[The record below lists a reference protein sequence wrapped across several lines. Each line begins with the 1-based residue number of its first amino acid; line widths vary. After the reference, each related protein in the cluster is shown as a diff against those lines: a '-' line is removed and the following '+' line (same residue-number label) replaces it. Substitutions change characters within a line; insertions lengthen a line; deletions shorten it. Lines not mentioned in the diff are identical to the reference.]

1 MFGFNKNVCQDVKK
15 QNDQNKIS
23 YNFRRIICIQPPY
36 C

>member
-23 YNFRRIICIQPPY
+23 YDFRFIIQPPY

>member
-1 MFGFNKNVCQDVKK
+1 MFGFIKNVRQDVKK

-23 YNFRRIICIQPPY
+23 YNFRRIIQPPY

>member
-1 MFGFNKNVCQDVKK
+1 MFGFIKNVRQDVKK

-23 YNFRRIICIQPPY
+23 YDLRFILQPPY

>member
-1 MFGFNKNVCQDVKK
+1 MFGFIKNVRQDVKN

-23 YNFRRIICIQPPY
+23 YNFRCIIQPPY

>member
-1 MFGFNKNVCQDVKK
+1 MFGFIKNVRQDVKK

-23 YNFRRIICIQPPY
+23 YNFRCIIQPPY

>member
-1 MFGFNKNVCQDVKK
+1 MFGFIKNVRQDVKK

-23 YNFRRIICIQPPY
+23 YNFRFILQPPY